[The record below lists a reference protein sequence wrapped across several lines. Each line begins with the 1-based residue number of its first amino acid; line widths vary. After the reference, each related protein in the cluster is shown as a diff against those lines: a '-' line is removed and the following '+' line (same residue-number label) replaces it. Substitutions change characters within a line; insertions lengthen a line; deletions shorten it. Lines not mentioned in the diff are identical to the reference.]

1 MPICLKKSLLSI
13 AVALAGIIMSNPSAA
28 TEKSPVLGHTMTSLD
43 GNPVD
48 LAQYEGKVLLI
59 VNVAS
64 RCGATPQ
71 YKQLQELQEKY
82 QDKGLVVLGFPCNQ
96 FGAQEPGTAQEIAA
110 FCKDNYK
117 VTFPM
122 FDKVEVNGKQAAPL
136 YQYLTS
142 EKAVPADPGAIR
154 WNFEKFLIGRDGQ
167 VIERFRTRVSPDAP
181 QVVQSIEKA
190 LAAQP

>member
-1 MPICLKKSLLSI
+1 MPTCLKKSLLSI
-13 AVALAGIIMSNPSAA
+13 AVALAGIIMSNPSVA
-28 TEKSPVLGHTMTSLD
+28 TEKSPVLGHTMNSLD
-43 GNPVD
+43 GNPVNFS
-48 LAQYEGKVLLI
+48 QYEGKVLLI

-71 YKQLQELQEKY
+71 YKQLQELHEKY

-96 FGAQEPGTAQEIAA
+96 FGAQEPGTAEEIAA

-122 FDKVEVNGKQAAPL
+122 FDKVDVNGKQAAPL

-142 EKAVPADPGAIR
+142 EKAVPSDPGAVR

>member
-1 MPICLKKSLLSI
+1 MPTCPKLCLLSLSI
-13 AVALAGIIMSNPSAA
+13 ALVGVAMSTHSFAA
-28 TEKSPVLGHTMTSLD
+28 EKSPVLSHTMNSLD
-43 GNPVD
+43 GQPVD
-48 LAQYEGKVLLI
+48 LAKYKGKVLLI

-71 YKQLQELQEKY
+71 YKQLQELHEKY

-96 FGAQEPGTAQEIAA
+96 FGAQEPGTAQEIAS

-122 FDKVEVNGKQAAPL
+122 FSKIDVNGDNAAPL
-136 YQYLTS
+136 YQHLTS
-142 EKAVPADPGAIR
+142 EEAVPADPGAVR

-167 VIERFRTRVSPDAP
+167 VIQRFRTRVSPDASE
-181 QVVQSIEKA
+181 VVQAIEKA
-190 LAAQP
+190 LAAKS

>member
-1 MPICLKKSLLSI
+1 MSIYDFIIKDAKGNDIQLSDYR
-13 AVALAGIIMSNPSAA
+13 G
-28 TEKSPVLGHTMTSLD
+28 D
-43 GNPVD
+43 
-48 LAQYEGKVLLI
+48 VLLI

-142 EKAVPADPGAIR
+142 EKAVPGDPGDIR